1 MVRKI
6 TRLAI
11 CFTAGLL
18 AITLGVGA
26 FAADDKKA
34 DKVLGIEEIM
44 KVGHNTKNGYIAKIK
59 TATKGEKWEDA
70 AKLAESLKANGE
82 MLGKNTVEKGEA
94 DSWKKLSDKYAKSTA
109 AVATAVE
116 KKDAAAVTKALG
128 SINCKECHDAHK

>member
-6 TRLAI
+6 TRFAI
-11 CFTAGLL
+11 CFAAGLF

-34 DKVLGIEEIM
+34 DKVLDVEEIM
-44 KVGHNTKNGYIAKIK
+44 KAGHSKNGYINKIK

-70 AKLAESLKANGE
+70 AKSAESLKANGE
-82 MLGKNTVEKGEA
+82 MLGKNKVEKGEA

>member
-44 KVGHNTKNGYIAKIK
+44 KVGHSKNGYIAKIK

-70 AKLAESLKANGE
+70 AKSAESLKANGE
-82 MLGKNTVEKGEA
+82 MLGKNTAEKGEA

>member
-6 TRLAI
+6 TRSAV
-11 CFTAGLL
+11 CFTAGLF
-18 AITLGVGA
+18 AIALGVNA

-34 DKVLGIEEIM
+34 DKLLDVEEIM
-44 KVGHNTKNGYIAKIK
+44 KVGHSKNGYIAKIK

-70 AKLAESLKANGE
+70 AKSAELLKANGE
-82 MLGKNTVEKGEA
+82 MLGKNTVEKGDA